1 MFSDYEDMYRVKN
14 EENYQVFD
22 IENLSQQS
30 FMSDKEKFFFQI
42 HNIYRNIDD

>member
-30 FMSDKEKFFFQI
+30 FMSDKEKFFF
-42 HNIYRNIDD
+42 